1 MPALPFFD
9 LPGPA
14 FLNFFGVVAISVL
27 LTSFLV
33 IYFADRSGRLPPP
46 AVPAEPAA
54 MTTALLS
61 GGVGRVIQTL
71 VYDLDERGYLV
82 LGDEGHINPTGKKPA
97 DGELDE
103 MELRLLAAV
112 RHGPTARQLFEDKA
126 LRRHLFID
134 LASVRAQLAADGLI
148 QPASVRQAKRWAQA
162 IGTIIILA
170 VAALKLQIVLATENA
185 NPSYLIYLTLAS
197 IGALFALGYVLT
209 RETASKRGLALVE
222 AMRLAYADKLKETLT
237 QIRSPGP
244 QARAF
249 GGASLFLIGLYGFS
263 SLKGTTES
271 KFVEAFQ
278 DASGNCDE

>member
-1 MPALPFFD
+1 MPASYFLD

-14 FLNFFGVVAISVL
+14 FLNFLGAVVIAVL
-27 LTSFLV
+27 LASFLA
-33 IYFADRSGRLPPP
+33 IYFADRSGRLPP
-46 AVPAEPAA
+46 ATVPAEPAA
-54 MTTALLS
+54 MTTAFLS
-61 GGVGRVIQTL
+61 GGVGRVIQML

-82 LGDEGHINPTGKKPA
+82 LGDEGHINPTGKKPV

-134 LASVRAQLAADGLI
+134 LAAARAQLAADDLL
-148 QPASVRQAKRWAQA
+148 QPETVRQAKRWAQ
-162 IGTIIILA
+162 IVGTLVIVA
-170 VAALKLQIVLATENA
+170 VAAAKLRVVLAEGG
-185 NPSYLIYLTLAS
+185 NPSYLIYLTVAA

-209 RETASKRGLALVE
+209 RETASKRGLGLVD
-222 AMRLAYADKLKETLT
+222 AMKRAHAERLRQTLA

-263 SLKGTTES
+263 PLKGTTES

>member
-1 MPALPFFD
+1 MLASSLLE

-14 FLNFFGVVAISVL
+14 FLNFLGAVVIGVL
-27 LTSFLV
+27 LASSLA
-33 IYFADRSGRLPPP
+33 IYLADHSGRLPP
-46 AVPAEPAA
+46 ASVPTEPAA
-54 MTTALLS
+54 MSTAFLS
-61 GGVGRVIQTL
+61 AGVGRIIQML
-71 VYDLDERGYLV
+71 VYDLDERGYLL
-82 LGDEGHINPTGKKPA
+82 LGEEGHITPTGKKPP

-134 LASVRAQLAADGLI
+134 LAPVRAQLAAESLL
-148 QPASVRQAKRWAQA
+148 QPETVQQAKRWAQ
-162 IGTIIILA
+162 IVGTSVILA
-170 VAALKLQIVLATENA
+170 VASLKLRVVLAEGA
-185 NPSYLIYLTLAS
+185 NPSYLIYLTVAA

-209 RETASKRGLALVE
+209 RETASKRGLALVD
-222 AMRLAYADKLKETLT
+222 AMKLAYADRLKKTLAH
-237 QIRSPGP
+237 IRSPGP

-249 GGASLFLIGLYGFS
+249 GGASLFLIGLYGFTP
-263 SLKGTTES
+263 LKGTTES

>member
-1 MPALPFFD
+1 MSASQFLD

-14 FLNFFGVVAISVL
+14 FLNFLGAVVIGVL
-27 LTSFLV
+27 LASFLA
-33 IYFADRSGRLPPP
+33 IYFSDRSRRLPP
-46 AVPAEPAA
+46 AMVPSEPAA
-54 MTTALLS
+54 MTTAFLS

-82 LGDEGHINPTGKKPA
+82 LGDEGQIHPSGKKPD

-103 MELRLLAAV
+103 MELRVLAAV
-112 RHGPTARQLFEDKA
+112 RHGPTARRLFEDRA

-134 LASVRAQLAADGLI
+134 LAPLRAQLAADDLI
-148 QPASVRQAKRWAQA
+148 QPASVRAMKHWTQI
-162 IGTIIILA
+162 IGTIVILF
-170 VAALKLQIVLATENA
+170 VAGLKLRVLVAEGA
-185 NPSYLIYLTLAS
+185 NPSYLIYLTVAA

-222 AMRLAYADKLKETLT
+222 AMQQTYADRLKETLAP
-237 QIRSPGP
+237 IRSPGP

-249 GGASLFLIGLYGFS
+249 GGAALFLIGLYGFS
-263 SLKGTTES
+263 PLKGTTES

>member
-1 MPALPFFD
+1 MSASQFLD

-14 FLNFFGVVAISVL
+14 FLNFLGAVVIGVLIA
-27 LTSFLV
+27 SFLA
-33 IYFADRSGRLPPP
+33 IYFADRSGRLPPA
-46 AVPAEPAA
+46 AVPSEPDAL
-54 MTTALLS
+54 TTAFLS

-82 LGDEGHINPTGKKPA
+82 LGDEGQIKPTGKKPE

-112 RHGPTARQLFEDKA
+112 RHGPTARRLFEDKA

-134 LASVRAQLAADGLI
+134 LAPVRAQLTADNLT
-148 QPASVRQAKRWAQA
+148 QPASVRAAKHWTQ
-162 IGTIIILA
+162 IVGTIIILL
-170 VAALKLQIVLATENA
+170 VAGLKLRVVLAEGA
-185 NPSYLIYLTLAS
+185 NPSYLIYLTVAA

-209 RETASKRGLALVE
+209 RETASRRGLALVE
-222 AMRLAYADKLKETLT
+222 AMQQAHAERLNAALAP
-237 QIRSPGP
+237 IRSPGP

-249 GGASLFLIGLYGFS
+249 GGAALYLIGLYGFS
-263 SLKGTTES
+263 PLRGTTET
-271 KFVEAFQ
+271 KFVEAFR

>member
-1 MPALPFFD
+1 MPASYFLD

-14 FLNFFGVVAISVL
+14 FLNFLGVVVIAVL
-27 LTSFLV
+27 LASFLL
-33 IYFADRSGRLPPP
+33 IFFADRSSRLPTAIIPL
-46 AVPAEPAA
+46 EPAA
-54 MTTALLS
+54 MTTAYLS

-71 VYDLDERGYLV
+71 VYDLDERGYLI

-103 MELRLLAAV
+103 MELRVLAAV

-134 LASVRAQLAADGLI
+134 LASTRARLAAEDLL
-148 QPASVRQAKRWAQA
+148 QPESVRQAKRWSQ
-162 IGTIIILA
+162 IVGTSVILA
-170 VAALKLQIVLATENA
+170 VAAAKLRVVLAEGG
-185 NPSYLIYLTLAS
+185 NPSYLIYLTVAA

-222 AMRLAYADKLKETLT
+222 AMKGAYADRLKQTLT

-263 SLKGTTES
+263 PLKGTTES

-278 DASGNCDE
+278 DSSGNCDE

>member
-1 MPALPFFD
+1 MPALPFLD

-14 FLNFFGVVAISVL
+14 FLNFLGVVVIGVL
-27 LTSFLV
+27 LVSFLA
-33 IYFADRSGRLPPP
+33 IYFADGSGRLPPP
-46 AVPAEPAA
+46 AIPAEPGA

-71 VYDLDERGYLV
+71 VYDLDERGYLI
-82 LGDEGHINPTGKKPA
+82 LGEEGHINPTGKKPA

-112 RHGPTARQLFEDKA
+112 RHSPTARQLFEDKA
-126 LRRHLFID
+126 LRRHLYVD
-134 LASVRAQLAADGLI
+134 LAPVRAQLAADDLI
-148 QPASVRQAKRWAQA
+148 QPASVRRAKHWAQI

-170 VAALKLQIVLATENA
+170 VTALKLQVVLAEGA
-185 NPSYLIYLTLAS
+185 NPSYLIYLTLAAIS
-197 IGALFALGYVLT
+197 ALFALGYVMT

-222 AMRLAYADKLKETLT
+222 AMQLAYADRLKEALA

-263 SLKGTTES
+263 PLKGTTEA

>member
-1 MPALPFFD
+1 MPASQFLD

-14 FLNFFGVVAISVL
+14 FLNFLGAVVIGVL
-27 LTSFLV
+27 LASFLA
-33 IYFADRSGRLPPP
+33 IYFADRSGRLPP
-46 AVPAEPAA
+46 ATVPAEPAA
-54 MTTALLS
+54 MTTAFLS
-61 GGVGRVIQTL
+61 GGVGRVIQML

-82 LGDEGHINPTGKKPA
+82 LGDEGRINPTGKKPE

-134 LASVRAQLAADGLI
+134 LAAARSQLAADDLL
-148 QPASVRQAKRWAQA
+148 QPESVRQAKRWAQ
-162 IGTIIILA
+162 IVGTLVILA
-170 VAALKLQIVLATENA
+170 VAAAKLRVVLSEGG
-185 NPSYLIYLTLAS
+185 NPSYLIYLTAAA

-209 RETASKRGLALVE
+209 RETASKRGLALVD
-222 AMRLAYADKLKETLT
+222 AMKCGHAERLKQTLA

-263 SLKGTTES
+263 PLKGTTES